1 VLSGHDAAQAPQD
14 APAEAFGVQPRLDRR
29 TLHVGPAVSL
39 LVAMVAF
46 ELYGIGVALYG
57 LAAVV
62 FVMAVLDE
70 LATTDADANDLA
82 ELERP
87 IPS

>member
-1 VLSGHDAAQAPQD
+1 
-14 APAEAFGVQPRLDRR
+14 
-29 TLHVGPAVSL
+29 
-39 LVAMVAF
+39 MVAF
-46 ELYGIGVALYG
+46 ELYGIGGALYG

-70 LATTDADANDLA
+70 LAPTDADAIDLA